1 MDQMV
6 TEESMRS
13 DLAKR
18 NVISGTTEQMVK
30 NHRIKATEG
39 CMVNIFNHKQA
50 ANESDG
56 QKGNVGWRVTR
67 GLQL

>member
-6 TEESMRS
+6 TEECMRS
-13 DLAKR
+13 DLAKS
-18 NVISGTTEQMVK
+18 NVISRTTEQMVK

-39 CMVNIFNHKQA
+39 CMVNILSHKQA
-50 ANESDG
+50 ANESGG
-56 QKGNVGWRVTR
+56 QKGNVGWGVTR

>member
-1 MDQMV
+1 MV
-6 TEESMRS
+6 KGESVRS
-13 DLAKR
+13 DLAKSSIFSR
-18 NVISGTTEQMVK
+18 TTEQMVK

-39 CMVNIFNHKQA
+39 CMVNIFNHKQV

-56 QKGNVGWRVTR
+56 QKGNTGQGRGGITR